1 MNTIINNI
9 SKNSFNCTFTTSK
22 WNDDVVFSSKVQK
35 QLYGDM
41 EV

>member
-1 MNTIINNI
+1 MNTTINNI
-9 SKNSFNCTFTTSK
+9 SKKSFDCSFTTSK
-22 WNDDVVFSSKVQK
+22 WNDDVVFNSKVQE